1 MQLPEALLESLRAV
15 KGFDEKSFIE
25 AHHLPGKVTS
35 IRLNP
40 KKSLPDDIHATVSPG
55 ARKVPWSSHGYY
67 LPDRPFFTFDP
78 LFHAGLYYVQDASSM
93 FLEQAFKQT
102 IDVAQPLKVLDL
114 CAAPGGKSTLLSS
127 LVSDD
132 SIVVSN
138 EVIKSRASVLEE
150 NITKWGSKNVIIT
163 NNDPVQFQ
171 KLENYFDVIVVDAPC
186 SGSGL
191 FRKDVRSIDE
201 WSEDN
206 VQLCSQRQQRILA
219 DVYPSLKKDGI
230 LVYSTCSYSEEED
243 ECIADWLLDN
253 FPVTSLQL
261 ALQSP
266 DGSPFGDIVETIS
279 KKHAA
284 FGYRFFPDKIE
295 GEGFFIA
302 CFRKLYGN
310 DHHIKLPKKTK
321 LEKASRKEEAIVM
334 PWLRKDAAVQLWKTG
349 SLFFA
354 FPMKLE
360 KELLTIVST
369 DVYIRKAGVAV
380 GSIAGN
386 DFIPE
391 HALALS
397 DLLNPEV
404 VAISL
409 KKEEALQYLRKEEV
423 KITSSHKGW
432 AIVQYQGIN
441 LGWIKVLAN
450 RINNYYPKEWRIL
463 KSGNQ

>member
-1 MQLPEALLESLRAV
+1 
-15 KGFDEKSFIE
+15 
-25 AHHLPGKVTS
+25 
-35 IRLNP
+35 
-40 KKSLPDDIHATVSPG
+40 
-55 ARKVPWSSHGYY
+55 
-67 LPDRPFFTFDP
+67 
-78 LFHAGLYYVQDASSM
+78 
-93 FLEQAFKQT
+93 
-102 IDVAQPLKVLDL
+102 
-114 CAAPGGKSTLLSS
+114 
-127 LVSDD
+127 
-132 SIVVSN
+132 
-138 EVIKSRASVLEE
+138 
-150 NITKWGSKNVIIT
+150 
-163 NNDPVQFQ
+163 
-171 KLENYFDVIVVDAPC
+171 
-186 SGSGL
+186 
-191 FRKDVRSIDE
+191 
-201 WSEDN
+201 
-206 VQLCSQRQQRILA
+206 
-219 DVYPSLKKDGI
+219 
-230 LVYSTCSYSEEED
+230 
-243 ECIADWLLDN
+243 
-253 FPVTSLQL
+253 
-261 ALQSP
+261 
-266 DGSPFGDIVETIS
+266 
-279 KKHAA
+279 
-284 FGYRFFPDKIE
+284 
-295 GEGFFIA
+295 
-302 CFRKLYGN
+302 
-310 DHHIKLPKKTK
+310 
-321 LEKASRKEEAIVM
+321 M

-450 RINNYYPKEWRIL
+450 RINNYYPREWRIL